1 MEAGDVG
8 LLRRAIGL
16 CARAAVAYKAAY
28 MLTLDDNRAERSLL
42 ERCTARYALLERL
55 LTLLVERS
63 TPPQQ
68 VRDLLDGIDM
78 DPDRYQGRLEQALA
92 DGELAD
98 EGLGTL
104 VAAALDEGGLSAALE
119 SCLSDQVGKSV
130 AAATDPVV
138 VAPVPVIEAQSLR
151 SARPTA

>member
-55 LTLLVERS
+55 LTLLVECS

-92 DGELAD
+92 DGKLAD
-98 EGLGTL
+98 GGLGTL
-104 VAAALDEGGLSAALE
+104 VAAALDEGELSVALE
-119 SCLSDQVGKSV
+119 NCLSDHLGKSV
-130 AAATDPVV
+130 DAAPKTVV

-151 SARPTA
+151 SAQPTA